1 MTDRFPTTH
10 ATWLRAQVEAAP
22 VEARSH
28 VMQRY
33 LDPLVAYARA
43 STLRNLGEPAELVN
57 DFLASR
63 LAEPAYLARW
73 KASGLPLRRWLV
85 NGLIAHARNRAATEA
100 RRRTHVQGADPT
112 ELERSAASPETDA
125 LLALERAWAMRVM
138 IEAHDRIRREL
149 DAEGRGAWW
158 ELFRLHSVQ
167 GLGYA
172 QACRITGVAASS
184 ASHVNRVVATR
195 LREAIAAI
203 LARDGVPPDEI
214 EREFALLEDL
224 LG

>member
-1 MTDRFPTTH
+1 MSDLFPTTH
-10 ATWLRAQVEAAP
+10 ATWLRSRVESAP
-22 VEARSH
+22 DEARRH

-43 STLRNLGEPAELVN
+43 STLRSLGEPAELVN

-63 LAEPAYLARW
+63 LADDGYLVRW

-85 NGLIAHARNRAATEA
+85 NGLITHSRNRATTDA
-100 RRRTHVQGADPT
+100 RRRGRLQGVDPS
-112 ELERSAASPETDA
+112 ELEASAASPETDA

-138 IEAHDRIRREL
+138 IEAHDRIRSEL

-172 QACRITGVAASS
+172 QASRITGIAASS

-203 LARDGVPPDEI
+203 LLRDGIPPEEI